1 MMNLQLKRLR
11 KQAGF
16 KTQGDLAAALG
27 IPERRYA
34 SWERGEVA
42 MSLEQAIMVSEVLGC
57 TLDELA
63 GRDWPKSEVKKP
75 KEDKQRNNLDQCYSS
90 MNDAGRSML
99 LSIAKSL
106 KNDPDNQISHSL
118 IDVDT
123 GEVLWS
129 DDENVQ

>member
-1 MMNLQLKRLR
+1 MNLQLKRLR

-42 MSLEQAIMVSEVLGC
+42 MSLEQAIMVCELLGC

-63 GRDWPKSEVKKP
+63 GRDWPKSTAKEA
-75 KEDKQRNNLDQCYSS
+75 KEDTQRSSLDQFYSS
-90 MNDAGRSML
+90 MNDAGRAML
-99 LSIAKSL
+99 FNLAKSL
-106 KNDPDNQISHSL
+106 KNDPDNQITHHY
-118 IDVDT
+118 IDTET
-123 GEVLWS
+123 GESLFS
-129 DDENVQ
+129 DDNP

>member
-63 GRDWPKSEVKKP
+63 GRDWPKNTTKKP
-75 KEDKQRNNLDQCYSS
+75 KEDKQRNSLNQCYSS

-99 LSIAKSL
+99 LSVAKSL
-106 KNDPDNQISHSL
+106 KNDPENQITHHL
-118 IDVDT
+118 IDMET
-123 GEVLWS
+123 GEELWS
-129 DDENVQ
+129 DEDAQ

>member
-16 KTQGDLAAALG
+16 KTQGDLAAALE

-42 MSLEQAIMVSEVLGC
+42 MSLEQAIMVCEILGC

-63 GRDWPKSEVKKP
+63 GRDWPKSTAKKP
-75 KEDKQRNNLDQCYSS
+75 KEDKQKSSLDQFYTS
-90 MNDAGRSML
+90 MNDAGRATL

-106 KNDPDNQISHSL
+106 EKDPDNKIS
-118 IDVDT
+118 D
-123 GEVLWS
+123 S
-129 DDENVQ
+129 DSGDKDDQ